1 MNPVRYKLLRN
12 LLAPCTPFY
21 GLIVTLRNKLYDY
34 NILKSTEFQLP
45 IISIGNI
52 TVGGT
57 GKTPHVE
64 YLISLLDGEFS
75 LAALSRGYK
84 RKTRNFVLATTEST
98 TEEIGDEPKQ
108 IKRKFSGIKV
118 AVDSNRVRGI
128 RKLMSDFKDLHL
140 IILDDA
146 FQHRSIT
153 PGLSI
158 LLIDYNRPLSDDHLL
173 PLGDLRENP
182 NEKRRAHIIIVTK
195 CPPKLKPIERRLV
208 VKDLNPFPYQTLYFT
223 TMIYGEFYPVFEDAA
238 PRLSKN
244 QCKEEK
250 YRLHM
255 VTGIV
260 NSRPLKKHLRGISP
274 KITESKFPD
283 HHHYSE
289 KDLNEIASA
298 FEQIDHQKKI
308 IITTEKDA
316 VRFQSIKGIK
326 DTLKKNLYY
335 IPVGIEF
342 LDDEEESFNNQI
354 ISYVRKNKRDSILY
368 KKEN

>member
-1 MNPVRYKLLRN
+1 MNPVRYNTLRN
-12 LLAPCTPFY
+12 LLAPFTPFF
-21 GLIVTLRNKLYDY
+21 GLIVAVRNRLYDY
-34 NILKSTEFQLP
+34 NILKSTEFRLP

-64 YLISLLDGEFS
+64 YLISLLDGEFNV
-75 LAALSRGYK
+75 ATLSRGYK
-84 RKTRNFVLATTEST
+84 RQTRNFVLATPEST
-98 TEEIGDEPKQ
+98 AEEIGDEPKQ
-108 IKRKFSGIKV
+108 IKRKFPDINV
-118 AVDSNRVRGI
+118 AVDSNRVRGV
-128 RKLMSDFKDLHL
+128 RTLMADFKELNL

-153 PGLSI
+153 PGLSM
-158 LLIDYNRPLSDDHLL
+158 LLIDYNRPLSGDHLL
-173 PLGDLRENP
+173 PLGNLRENP

-208 VKDLNPFPYQTLYFT
+208 LKDLNPFPYQTLYFT
-223 TMIYGEFYPVFEDAA
+223 TMIYGEFYPVFENVA
-238 PRLSKN
+238 PRLTKSE
-244 QCKEEK
+244 CKKEK

-260 NSRPLKKHLRGISP
+260 NSRHLKKHLRGISP
-274 KITESKFPD
+274 KITESKYPD
-283 HHHYSE
+283 HHDYSN
-289 KDLNEIASA
+289 KDMDEIASA
-298 FEQIDHQKKI
+298 FEKIDHDKKI

-316 VRFQSIKGIK
+316 MRFQSLKDIK
-326 DTLKKNLYY
+326 DTLKKNMYY
-335 IPVGIEF
+335 IPVGVQF
-342 LDDEEESFNNQI
+342 LDDEGESFNNQI

>member
-1 MNPVRYKLLRN
+1 MNPVRYNMLRY
-12 LLAPCTPFY
+12 LLAPFTPFY
-21 GLIVTLRNKLYDY
+21 GLIVAIRNILYDY
-34 NILKSTEFQLP
+34 SMLESTEFRLP

-64 YLISLLDGEFS
+64 YLISLLDGEFNV
-75 LAALSRGYK
+75 ATLSRGYK
-84 RKTRNFVLATTEST
+84 RKTRNFLLATPEST
-98 TEEIGDEPKQ
+98 AEEIGDEPKQ
-108 IKRKFSGIKV
+108 IRRKFPGINV
-118 AVDSNRVRGI
+118 AVDSNRVRGV
-128 RKLMSDFKDLHL
+128 RKLMSDFKELNL

-146 FQHRSIT
+146 FQHRAIK

-173 PLGDLRENP
+173 PLGNLRENP
-182 NEKRRAHIIIVTK
+182 NEKRRANIIIVTK

-208 VKDLNPFPYQTLYFT
+208 LKDLNPFPYQTLYFT
-223 TMIYGEFYPVFEDAA
+223 TMIYGEFYPVFENVA
-238 PRLSKN
+238 PRLTKN
-244 QCKEEK
+244 ECKKEK

-260 NSRPLKKHLRGISP
+260 NSRPMKKHLRGISP

-283 HHHYSE
+283 HHHYSY
-289 KDLNEIASA
+289 KDIDEISSA
-298 FEQIDHQKKI
+298 FEKIDHDKKI

-316 VRFQSIKGIK
+316 MRFQSLEGIN
-326 DTLKKNLYY
+326 DILKKNMYY

-342 LDDEEESFNNQI
+342 LDDEEENFNNQI

-368 KKEN
+368 KKED